1 MRLLQWRPRFEAE
14 IEDTRLP
21 EAKWVVFLIDVVL
34 FCQLASW
41 HRLTRRMR
49 SHGQHLRIWMLVV
62 WFTAALQPAA
72 GLSSKVDGWQRVG
85 AQFERDRPFAESS
98 ARANGTSTGDGA
110 AKTATSVDQMQQ
122 ENVSLA
128 RNASAG
134 FANASI
140 GSSLRAMATPND
152 LPLVHHPTRSLA
164 VITVQPGSGT
174 LQAAVDA
181 ASDGDELIL
190 EDGTYTGSG
199 SNVLDIGKSITI
211 RAQNPGQAIL
221 DGEEAQGVVSITSG
235 SVELTGLN
243 ITKGYV
249 CACFLNHGPRP
260 RFAVLHVRAVCGMHR
275 LILLTSTGGKCLLSD
290 LSLNFPPL
298 PRRGKLPR
306 TFPMLYSD
314 LYVWVLYDIFVQFA
328 IVIFIRLLFI

>member
-41 HRLTRRMR
+41 HRLTQRMR

-72 GLSSKVDGWQRVG
+72 GLSSKVDGWQRAG

-98 ARANGTSTGDGA
+98 ARANGTSTRDGS
-110 AKTATSVDQMQQ
+110 AKTAASVDQMQQ
-122 ENVSLA
+122 ANMSLA
-128 RNASAG
+128 RNASAA
-134 FANASI
+134 FASASI

-221 DGEEAQGVVSITSG
+221 DGEEARSVVSITSG
-235 SVELTGLN
+235 TVELIGLH
-243 ITKGYV
+243 ITKGNV
-249 CACFLNHGPRP
+249 CACFLNHVPRDL
-260 RFAVLHVRAVCGMHR
+260 RALVLQTYMCALCVAC
-275 LILLTSTGGKCLLSD
+275 T
-290 LSLNFPPL
+290 
-298 PRRGKLPR
+298 
-306 TFPMLYSD
+306 
-314 LYVWVLYDIFVQFA
+314 A
-328 IVIFIRLLFI
+328 